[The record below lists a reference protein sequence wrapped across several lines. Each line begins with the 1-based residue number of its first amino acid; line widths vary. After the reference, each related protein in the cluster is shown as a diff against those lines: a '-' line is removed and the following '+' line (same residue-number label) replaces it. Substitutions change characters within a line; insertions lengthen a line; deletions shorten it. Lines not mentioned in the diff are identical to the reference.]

1 MFMCTFTNSS
11 EIRQDIGRRMES
23 ARFWLKTLDSRTLLK
38 NLFVKEET
46 EKESLDKGKSP
57 PLNYTIEYV
66 DSPSVSLSSFKAAE
80 AIIALTAMK
89 HEVEISATHVMPNAT
104 KVRLE
109 VEHSVQCSNK
119 RKRDQILSSC
129 KKPHTDGM
137 VTYGDVARELQ

>member
-1 MFMCTFTNSS
+1 
-11 EIRQDIGRRMES
+11 MES
-23 ARFWLKTLDSRTLLK
+23 ARFWLKTPDSRTLLK
-38 NLFVKEET
+38 NLFEKEET
-46 EKESLDKGKSP
+46 EEESPDKGA

-66 DSPSVSLSSFKAAE
+66 DSPSVSLSSLKAAE

-89 HEVEISATHVMPNAT
+89 HEVNISATHVMPNAT

-119 RKRDQILSSC
+119 RKRNQILSSC

-137 VTYGDVARELQ
+137 GMYGDVTRKLQ

>member
-1 MFMCTFTNSS
+1 MFMCTFQLHA

-23 ARFWLKTLDSRTLLK
+23 ARFWLKTPDSRTLLK
-38 NLFVKEET
+38 NLFEKEET
-46 EKESLDKGKSP
+46 EEESPDKGA

-66 DSPSVSLSSFKAAE
+66 DSPSVSLSSLKAAE

-89 HEVEISATHVMPNAT
+89 HEVNISATHVMPNAT
-104 KVRLE
+104 KVRLD

-119 RKRDQILSSC
+119 RKRNQILSSC

-137 VTYGDVARELQ
+137 GMYGDVTRKLQ

>member
-1 MFMCTFTNSS
+1 MYIHSQIRA

-23 ARFWLKTLDSRTLLK
+23 ARFWLKTPDSRTLIK
-38 NLFVKEET
+38 NLFAKEET
-46 EKESLDKGKSP
+46 EEESLDKSKSP
-57 PLNYTIEYV
+57 PLNYTIEYM

-89 HEVEISATHVMPNAT
+89 HEVEISATHVMSNAT

-119 RKRDQILSSC
+119 RKRNQILSSC
-129 KKPHTDGM
+129 KKQYTDGM